1 MDEGW
6 ARNGH
11 LNPRLS
17 GFDGMLE
24 YIYISLSIVSV
35 PSKGFDSH
43 DGESV
48 VDLNIDSGLYSPPVL
63 LSSPFYL

>member
-43 DGESV
+43 DGGSAA
-48 VDLNIDSGLYSPPVL
+48 G
-63 LSSPFYL
+63 